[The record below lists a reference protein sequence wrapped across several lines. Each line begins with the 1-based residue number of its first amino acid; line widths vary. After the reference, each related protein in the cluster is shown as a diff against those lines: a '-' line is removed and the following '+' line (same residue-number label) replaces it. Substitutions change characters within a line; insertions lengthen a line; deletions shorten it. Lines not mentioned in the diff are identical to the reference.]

1 MFFLIKQS
9 PLEIA
14 GAEDER
20 LASVPDDFQ
29 FFLGPFQQELVHPP
43 EK

>member
-29 FFLGPFQQELVHPP
+29 FFLGPLQQELVHSP